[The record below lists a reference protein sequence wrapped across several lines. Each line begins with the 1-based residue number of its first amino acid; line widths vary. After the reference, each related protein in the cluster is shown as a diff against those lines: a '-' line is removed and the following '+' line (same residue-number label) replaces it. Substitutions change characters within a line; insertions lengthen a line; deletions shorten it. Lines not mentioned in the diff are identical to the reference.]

1 MPLCERV
8 GYAWLFRKKNKAIT
22 EKKKKKQTPEPTH
35 SFENWL
41 LTLYLLVCVSE

>member
-1 MPLCERV
+1 MPFCERV
-8 GYAWLFRKKNKAIT
+8 GYAWLFGKKNKTIT
-22 EKKKKKQTPEPTH
+22 EKEKKQTPEPTH